1 MHLLYLPDELLL
13 LILSFLSLVEI
24 ALCRCTCKRLYLL
37 SFDKTLYGKEMVLT
51 TLLTSEMIHQVSLL
65 PPSSLVLKRCKFETF
80 SCDINNCINTIGK
93 SLKNITIDT
102 CNMGPASCDI
112 LLNSVANYCLSLT
125 SVKLHWINVDGDCI
139 LKLSE
144 NCHKLKVL
152 SLQNVSGI
160 SAKAWKKIITTLSWN
175 CTDLSTLN
183 IKLCPELSLA
193 VLFPF
198 DLLQCMVSLKIL
210 RLTQNF
216 YKIRLCDIHSLV
228 SLAPHLSTLS
238 IESVKVKNVI

>member
-1 MHLLYLPDELLL
+1 MSNSEEWLYLSQLDSKRKDAASTSRILYCCCQNCGNVNSHSCHWCIECGTVLNKDPNRANTLENEYTLNIRNKPYVSLLKRMHLLYLPDELLL

-144 NCHKLKVL
+144 NCHK
-152 SLQNVSGI
+152 
-160 SAKAWKKIITTLSWN
+160 
-175 CTDLSTLN
+175 
-183 IKLCPELSLA
+183 
-193 VLFPF
+193 
-198 DLLQCMVSLKIL
+198 
-210 RLTQNF
+210 
-216 YKIRLCDIHSLV
+216 
-228 SLAPHLSTLS
+228 
-238 IESVKVKNVI
+238 